1 MSGVFPCP
9 ANLALLLMLLTSDRR
24 PAVQATRQLQ
34 RLGLPPALAARLA
47 ERNLQTARD
56 LFTRTLLDLVELLDL
71 PYDTVRQILQE
82 VAARVTP
89 PPQTALQM
97 LTAAAARPAHLRT
110 SLAPLDEALF
120 GGLPAGSVTEVGG
133 VRPGQAGVWGPAC
146 SGRTAG

>member
-1 MSGVFPCP
+1 M
-9 ANLALLLMLLTSDRR
+9 
-24 PAVQATRQLQ
+24 QATRQLQ

-89 PPQTALQM
+89 PPQTALQL
-97 LTAAAARPAHLRT
+97 LTAAAGRP
-110 SLAPLDEALF
+110 SGLADF
-120 GGLPAGSVTEVGG
+120 
-133 VRPGQAGVWGPAC
+133 R
-146 SGRTAG
+146 

>member
-1 MSGVFPCP
+1 LTILP
-9 ANLALLLMLLTSDRR
+9 LLLPLHPGRR
-24 PAVQATRQLQ
+24 SAVQATRQLQ

-71 PYDTVRQILQE
+71 PFDTVRQILQE

-89 PPQTALQM
+89 PPQTALQL
-97 LTAAAARPAHLRT
+97 LTAAAGRPTHLRT

-120 GGLPAGSVTEVGG
+120 GGLPAGSVTEVSG
-133 VRPGQAGVWGPAC
+133 VGPREAGA
-146 SGRTAG
+146 